1 MRGRGSLAPSA
12 SGRDRALLHVR
23 RRACRLDPWLAG
35 AAINRDRNLRLQYLA
50 AVGLNS
56 YRSEAIYN
64 QLVAYRRFPDSLF
77 VADEAWKGRLRAAM
91 R

>member
-1 MRGRGSLAPSA
+1 LEE
-12 SGRDRALLHVR
+12 
-23 RRACRLDPWLAG
+23 WLRG

-77 VADEAWKGRLRAAM
+77 VANDAWKTRLRASMPGA